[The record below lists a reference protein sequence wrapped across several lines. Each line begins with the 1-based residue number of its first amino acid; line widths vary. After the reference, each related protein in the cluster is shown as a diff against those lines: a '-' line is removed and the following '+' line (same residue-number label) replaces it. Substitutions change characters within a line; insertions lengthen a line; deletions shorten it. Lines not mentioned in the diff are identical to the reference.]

1 MDTYTN
7 YTAVIAENLQYEN
20 TKIARKILNVIDRDV
35 VDVVVYRNSFWFEV
49 RGNFPSYARDWIMR
63 YMFRHGFKWYME
75 G

>member
-7 YTAVIAENLQYEN
+7 YTAVIAKNLQYEN

-35 VDVVVYRNSFWFEV
+35 VDVVVHHNYFWFET
-49 RGNFPSYARDWIMR
+49 RGSFPNYARNWIIR
-63 YMFRHGFKWYME
+63 YMNRHGFFYYME